1 MDILKVAPLHKKQ
14 LLQSKALGDPWLLT
28 DCLPGDRCAARMG
41 GTQED
46 GRAGDEC
53 TTKAHRDSA
62 CDRKGTQC

>member
-1 MDILKVAPLHKKQ
+1 MLPLYEKQ

-28 DCLPGDRCAARMG
+28 DCPPGDRYATRMG

-53 TTKAHRDSA
+53 TTKAHRDS
-62 CDRKGTQC
+62 T

>member
-1 MDILKVAPLHKKQ
+1 MDIFKVLPLYEKQ
-14 LLQSKALGDPWLLT
+14 LLQSKALGDPRLLT
-28 DCLPGDRCAARMG
+28 DCPPGDRYASRMG

-62 CDRKGTQC
+62 YDQKGTQ